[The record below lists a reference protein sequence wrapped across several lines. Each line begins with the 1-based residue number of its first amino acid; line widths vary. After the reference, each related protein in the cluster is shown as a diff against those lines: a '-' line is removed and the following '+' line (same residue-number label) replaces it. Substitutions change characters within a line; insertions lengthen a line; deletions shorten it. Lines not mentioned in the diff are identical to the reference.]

1 MKKILLAI
9 TSINWGQN
17 GKNILLLAITSIN
30 WGQNKKISIMNN
42 SRALSHADVNK

>member
-30 WGQNKKISIMNN
+30 WGQNEMKENTPRHHEYK
-42 SRALSHADVNK
+42 LGPK